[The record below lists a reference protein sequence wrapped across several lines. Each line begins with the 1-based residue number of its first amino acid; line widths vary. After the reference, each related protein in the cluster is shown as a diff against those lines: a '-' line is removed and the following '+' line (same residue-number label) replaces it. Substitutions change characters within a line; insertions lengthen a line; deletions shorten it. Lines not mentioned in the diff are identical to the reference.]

1 MIQTKDPNMIF
12 FNEIGKNDC
21 ELIDVKS
28 GKFSVFGLYDFFN
41 RDDYVRM
48 PPEIPGSVSEGLFNL
63 NQNTSGGRV
72 CFITD
77 SDYIGVD
84 VDLCTVFNGT
94 NMSGGGRVGIDAYIL
109 LDGDTEYR
117 LRCSFL
123 PATNEDTS
131 YKKVID
137 VPKGRKKVIMNL
149 PLYAGIK
156 RLKIGLQKNTL
167 LEKFNPYKNMAP
179 IVYYG
184 SSITQGACATRPSNS
199 YESMISRRN
208 FVNFINLGFS
218 GACRGEKPMVDY
230 IASLDMSLFVLD
242 FDHNADNPQQLRERH
257 YNVYKAVRNA
267 HPDIPIIMATKPDFE
282 NDDHNENPERLKIVR
297 ADYLRARREGDRNV
311 YFIDGRSFYGKKE
324 RGLNFADACHPN
336 DLGFYKMSRRFG
348 AMIDRLL
355 KKR

>member
-84 VDLCTVFNGT
+84 VELCTVFNGT
-94 NMSGGGRVGIDAYIL
+94 NMSGGGRVGIDAYLL
-109 LDGDTEYR
+109 LDGDSEYR

-123 PATNEDTS
+123 PVTNEDTS
-131 YKKVID
+131 YKRVID

-156 RLKIGLQKNTL
+156 CLKIGLQKNAF

-179 IVYYG
+179 IVY
-184 SSITQGACATRPSNS
+184 
-199 YESMISRRN
+199 
-208 FVNFINLGFS
+208 
-218 GACRGEKPMVDY
+218 
-230 IASLDMSLFVLD
+230 
-242 FDHNADNPQQLRERH
+242 
-257 YNVYKAVRNA
+257 
-267 HPDIPIIMATKPDFE
+267 
-282 NDDHNENPERLKIVR
+282 
-297 ADYLRARREGDRNV
+297 
-311 YFIDGRSFYGKKE
+311 
-324 RGLNFADACHPN
+324 
-336 DLGFYKMSRRFG
+336 
-348 AMIDRLL
+348 
-355 KKR
+355 

>member
-12 FNEIGKNDC
+12 FNEIGKDDC

-28 GKFSVFGLYDFFN
+28 DKFSVFGLYDFYN

-48 PPEIPGSVSEGLFNL
+48 PPEIVGSVNDWLFNL
-63 NQNTSGGRV
+63 NKHTSGGRV

-84 VDLCTVFNGT
+84 VDLRFVNHCP
-94 NMSGGGRVGIDAYIL
+94 NMSGGGCLGIDAYIL
-109 LDGDTEYR
+109 LDGESEYR
-117 LRCSFL
+117 LKCTFL
-123 PATNEDTS
+123 PVNNGDTS
-131 YKKVID
+131 YKRVVD
-137 VPKGRKKVIMNL
+137 LPKGRKKVIMNL
-149 PLYAGIK
+149 PLYSGINS
-156 RLKIGLQKNTL
+156 LKIGLQKGAL
-167 LEKFNPYKNMAP
+167 LEKFNPYKNIAP

-199 YESMISRRN
+199 YQSMISRRN
-208 FVNFINLGFS
+208 FVDFINLGFS
-218 GACRGEKPMVDY
+218 GACKGEKPIVDY
-230 IASLDMSLFVLD
+230 IATLDMSLFVLD
-242 FDHNADNPQQLRERH
+242 FDHNAETPQQLRERH
-257 YNVYKAVRNA
+257 YNVYKTVRNA

-282 NDDHNENPERLKIVR
+282 NDDRNENPERLKIVR

-311 YFIDGRSFYGKKE
+311 YFIDGRTFYGKKE